1 MTNESAELLRHAII
15 ARACMDYDQA
25 LMYLAKPEEKRTEK
39 RTFENEC
46 QKIDCE
52 RFFRSDWMAAISDLD
67 GQFLMRMV
75 REQGYCANAGVMI
88 ATAGTRNDRRRK
100 KIQKK
105 RRIWRMVKSEQKEQE
120 SD

>member
-52 RFFRSDWMAAISDLD
+52 RFFRSDWMAAISD
-67 GQFLMRMV
+67 
-75 REQGYCANAGVMI
+75 QGYCANAGVMI
-88 ATAGTRNDRRRK
+88 ATAGTRNDRSRRK
-100 KIQKK
+100 IPKK
-105 RRIWRMVKSEQKEQE
+105 RRIWRTVKSEQKEQE

>member
-52 RFFRSDWMAAISDLD
+52 RFFEAI
-67 GQFLMRMV
+67 GWQPYQTLMV
-75 REQGYCANAGVMI
+75 SSLCG
-88 ATAGTRNDRRRK
+88 
-100 KIQKK
+100 
-105 RRIWRMVKSEQKEQE
+105 W
-120 SD
+120 